1 MAPPESLMTI
11 DKMTIMTISAPYFSL
26 EIIWRFARKSLSLH
40 LEYETGTIMMYEIIT
55 TAKQSQKAQKTLYK
69 GFSRAIGGGKCQ
81 NLVSEKYNPNSE
93 SSSSEFIVFLLS
105 SAVPGLPPWAAV
117 FTSHAYSGA

>member
-1 MAPPESLMTI
+1 
-11 DKMTIMTISAPYFSL
+11 
-26 EIIWRFARKSLSLH
+26 
-40 LEYETGTIMMYEIIT
+40 MMYEIIT
-55 TAKQSQKAQKTLYK
+55 SAKQSQKAQKALHK
-69 GFSRAIGGGKCQ
+69 GLSRALEGGKCQ

-93 SSSSEFIVFLLS
+93 SSSSEFIVFHFLS